1 VAEVRH
7 GGCPGPFFCLRRRF
21 SGGEC
26 GIYTFTLLKSAGK
39 EVRQVLKEKKPEL
52 IEFGRKMLVIRKAKH
67 MTQKELADALD
78 IDYRVVSRYETGEA
92 EMGVVLY
99 QKMLSVFGVSSMDEQ
114 PQADTADLLQL
125 WDELTPDNRQ
135 QLLNLAA
142 MMCKAQ
148 QI

>member
-1 VAEVRH
+1 M
-7 GGCPGPFFCLRRRF
+7 
-21 SGGEC
+21 
-26 GIYTFTLLKSAGK
+26 
-39 EVRQVLKEKKPEL
+39 LKEKKPEL
-52 IEFGRKMLVIRKAKH
+52 IEFGRKMFVIRKAKH

-99 QKMLSVFGVSSMDEQ
+99 QKMLSVFGVSSLDEQ

>member
-1 VAEVRH
+1 M
-7 GGCPGPFFCLRRRF
+7 
-21 SGGEC
+21 
-26 GIYTFTLLKSAGK
+26 
-39 EVRQVLKEKKPEL
+39 LKEKKPEL

-99 QKMLSVFGVSSMDEQ
+99 QKMLSVFGVSSLDEQ

-125 WDELTPDNRQ
+125 WDGMTPDNRQ

>member
-1 VAEVRH
+1 M
-7 GGCPGPFFCLRRRF
+7 
-21 SGGEC
+21 
-26 GIYTFTLLKSAGK
+26 
-39 EVRQVLKEKKPEL
+39 LKEKKPEL

-99 QKMLSVFGVSSMDEQ
+99 QKMLSVFGVSSLDEQ

-125 WDELTPDNRQ
+125 WDGLTPENKI
-135 QLLNLAA
+135 QLMSLAS
-142 MMCKAQ
+142 MMKKVQ
-148 QI
+148 NS

>member
-1 VAEVRH
+1 M
-7 GGCPGPFFCLRRRF
+7 
-21 SGGEC
+21 
-26 GIYTFTLLKSAGK
+26 
-39 EVRQVLKEKKPEL
+39 LKEKKPEL

-99 QKMLSVFGVSSMDEQ
+99 QKMLSVFGVSSLDEQ